1 MSIKR
6 RDVLKGAGTAAVA
19 AAVGAPALL
28 TPTVSY
34 AQQVDAA
41 KKWIDNE
48 FQPSTLSKDQQ
59 MAEMEWFIKASAEIT
74 GIQVNHEMMDEGL
87 IVDKIS
93 TEIQSGKPIYDFWM
107 NDSDFIGTH
116 PRYNDI
122 IGGSLTDFMAGDGKD
137 ITNPNLDLADFI
149 GLSFATF
156 TDGKLYQLPDQ
167 QFAHLYWLR
176 YDWFQRPDLK
186 AGFKKKYG
194 YDLGVPVNWSAYEDI
209 ADFFT
214 NEVKE
219 IDGQKVYGHMDYGKK
234 DPSLGW
240 RWPATAIRDCR
251 TASRSTNGAFAWR
264 TAFRAGPRSAAA
276 ATPMVR
282 PRSM

>member
-1 MSIKR
+1 MDIKR
-6 RDVLKGAGTAAVA
+6 RDVLKGVGTAAVA

-59 MAEMEWFIKASAEIT
+59 MAEMEWFIKASAPFKGMQVSTASEILGIHEYESKTLTKAFAEIT

-122 IGGSLTDFMAGDGKD
+122 IGGSLTDFMAGDGKE
-137 ITNPNLDLADFI
+137 ITNPNLDLNDFI

-167 QFAHLYWLR
+167 QFANLYWFR
-176 YDWFQRPDLK
+176 YDWFKRPELKDRIQEQIRLRARRSRQLVCLRRHRRLLYQHGEGNRRPARLRPHGLRQEGSVARLAIHRRLVVDGRQR
-186 AGFKKKYG
+186 
-194 YDLGVPVNWSAYEDI
+194 
-209 ADFFT
+209 
-214 NEVKE
+214 
-219 IDGQKVYGHMDYGKK
+219 
-234 DPSLGW
+234 
-240 RWPATAIRDCR
+240 
-251 TASRSTNGAFAWR
+251 
-264 TAFRAGPRSAAA
+264 
-276 ATPMVR
+276 
-282 PRSM
+282 